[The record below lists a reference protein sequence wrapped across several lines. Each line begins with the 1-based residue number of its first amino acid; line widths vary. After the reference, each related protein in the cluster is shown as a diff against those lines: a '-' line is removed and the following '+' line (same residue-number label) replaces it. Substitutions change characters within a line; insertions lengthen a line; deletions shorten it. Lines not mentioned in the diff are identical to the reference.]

1 MDPVL
6 EALTQR
12 LEELVGQDESRGLH
26 VVVVRESWLE
36 WQPLD
41 WFNFD
46 EPTYHSVADV
56 ARRIHPGGT
65 MQERVCWMCRV
76 GAFWPLCLARALEQ
90 LREADR
96 PHETEPPPPHEW
108 ERLGLPPPPNLPT
121 QADLEAD
128 FWLRVDPWGIGRQFV
143 PPWDSDEEDPGPPPW
158 GSGEPGLPSAP

>member
-1 MDPVL
+1 MAASGMDPVL

-12 LEELVGQDESRGLH
+12 LEELVGQDGSRGLH

-65 MQERVCWMCRV
+65 MQERVCFMCRV

-90 LREADR
+90 LRG
-96 PHETEPPPPHEW
+96 PPPEPPPPYPW
-108 ERLGLPPPPNLPT
+108 ELLGEPPPPNLPT
-121 QADLEAD
+121 QAEREAD
-128 FWLRVDPWGIGRQFV
+128 FWRCVDPWWGIGAQFCSSV
-143 PPWDSDEEDPGPPPW
+143 GPPP
-158 GSGEPGLPSAP
+158 SAP